1 MLSLG
6 TIVYLKDGRQKIM
19 IINRGP
25 IVEKSDSQFLFDY
38 AGCIYPVGMNPEQI
52 LYFNE
57 ENIDRIVFEGYR
69 DEDEQR
75 FSELYEESVSK
86 LDSKVR
92 KGTINL
98 RLNDES

>member
-1 MLSLG
+1 MLALG
-6 TIVYLKDGRQKIM
+6 TIVYLKEGRQKIM

-25 IVEKSDSQFLFDY
+25 IVEKADIQFLFDY
-38 AGCIYPVGMNPEQI
+38 AGCIYPIGMNPEQV

-57 ENIDRIVFEGYR
+57 ENIDRILFEGYK

-86 LDSKVR
+86 MGDKVR
-92 KGTINL
+92 KGTTNL
-98 RLNDES
+98 RLNNEA

>member
-1 MLSLG
+1 
-6 TIVYLKDGRQKIM
+6 
-19 IINRGP
+19 
-25 IVEKSDSQFLFDY
+25 
-38 AGCIYPVGMNPEQI
+38 MNPEQV

-57 ENIDRIVFEGYR
+57 ENIDRTVFEGYR